1 MLIWIVQASHS
12 QEEEWEPVTFSD
24 EEEKNAVL
32 NAPHPLQEQ
41 DVEFFE
47 ELYVSVG
54 QFSCGCSIINC
65 FIIGH
70 VAYL

>member
-47 ELYVSVG
+47 
-54 QFSCGCSIINC
+54 
-65 FIIGH
+65 
-70 VAYL
+70 